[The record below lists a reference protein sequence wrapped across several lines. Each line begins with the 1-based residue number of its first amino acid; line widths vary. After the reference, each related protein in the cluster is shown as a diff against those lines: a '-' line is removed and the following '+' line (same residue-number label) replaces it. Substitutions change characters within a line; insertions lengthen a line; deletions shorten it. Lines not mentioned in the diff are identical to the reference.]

1 MIDKLEN
8 FLKTKAGKITLII
21 VAVAIII
28 ASIIAIIINI
38 INQDNFTESSQKVND
53 PSGLDVY
60 DSNAE
65 PEGEPGLIV
74 IGFNVLY
81 DFGFSASQQEKIYN
95 EVKDYISKEVP
106 SASTVSY
113 EKDSFRYT
121 SAEEVTKSEFKIITD
136 TKAEFLVSLD
146 TDWSYT
152 DIDIKIEK
160 L

>member
-1 MIDKLEN
+1 MERLEN

-21 VAVAIII
+21 ISAAIII
-28 ASIIAIIINI
+28 AGITAIIINI
-38 INQDNFTESSQKVND
+38 TGQNGFTESSTKVND

-65 PEGEPGLIV
+65 PEGESELVI

-81 DFGFSASQQEKIYN
+81 DFGFSASQQEEIYN
-95 EVKDYISKEVP
+95 VVKDYITKEAP
-106 SASTVSY
+106 SAATVSY
-113 EKDSFRYT
+113 EKDSFKYT
-121 SAEEVTKSEFKIITD
+121 SEEEVTKSEFKIITD
-136 TKAEFLVSLD
+136 TKQEFLVSLD

-152 DIDIKIEK
+152 DINVDISK